1 MKMLREF
8 LFLAF
13 LLLSCS
19 VKAGVHAVAL
29 QKMDGISADC
39 YIYRDTC
46 RSIEGRFA
54 GFAPM
59 FLVYPDMRVN
69 ADEACQL
76 VAEMGLDSL
85 THTFAGSVAVV
96 NPVGESYSADKDLKA
111 YEELLN
117 HLRVISNLKVIGI
130 GRGATFVNQTLA
142 AHAEAIAGIV
152 SIGGKAANVKQA
164 AAVVPA
170 FIAGDKADKAARS
183 YIATDKAALKSR
195 TDRLDV
201 YESEFDSLI
210 RVVVSHKDYA
220 SVKAAIGDAWQC
232 LLSRNYRFNNMG
244 HTWYTGCTAGEYG
257 AYELEPYIM
266 PEQLGIERRVKTED
280 ICGMGT
286 FLWYEYLPKT
296 ALSAAEKSVPLV
308 ILLHGNNNDPRTQAE
323 TSGFVSLSAQK
334 HFIVAELEWQGNG
347 FAPMGLDGIEQ
358 VVYHLLETYPQIDP
372 ERVYAEGLSAGAAT
386 ATGLGI
392 RKSHVFAAVGA
403 QSAGLTPNRYMFG
416 YNQEALMNE
425 ARQKRGSV
433 EMPYFSITGTKDE
446 VVPFMNK
453 DNWATNAFFCA
464 WQAYQTMNGM
474 DVMERP
480 DFSVDSIFG
489 MTLAQ
494 RDRLQTNKDISVEF
508 GIVPKGDIPMIWLLA
523 VRDYGH
529 WNFVPGADMM
539 WEFFSHFSRDINTK
553 KLKYKP

>member
-1 MKMLREF
+1 MLRSF
-8 LFLAF
+8 LFIAI
-13 LLLSCS
+13 LLLPGSA
-19 VKAGVHAVAL
+19 KASVHAISL
-29 QKMDGISADC
+29 QNMDGIGAEC

-54 GFAPM
+54 GFAPL
-59 FLVYPDMRVN
+59 FLVYPDSRVSIEQ
-69 ADEACQL
+69 AEQL
-76 VAEMGLDSL
+76 VCEMALDSL
-85 THTFAGSVAVV
+85 THSFAGSVAVI
-96 NPVGESYSADKDLKA
+96 NPVGKSYDSSKDLEA
-111 YEELLN
+111 YEQLLN

-130 GRGATFVNQTLA
+130 GSGATFVNQTLA
-142 AHAEAIAGIV
+142 AHSEAIAGIV
-152 SIGGKAANVKQA
+152 SIGGKAASIKHA
-164 AAVVPA
+164 AATVPTFLSGKTA
-170 FIAGDKADKAARS
+170 KTAARS
-183 YIATDKAALKSR
+183 YISINKAQLKSH
-195 TDRLDV
+195 TADLDI
-201 YESEFDSLI
+201 YENEYDELV
-210 RVVVSHKDYA
+210 RVVVSGRQYA
-220 SVKAAIGDAWQC
+220 SLRATIQDAWTL
-232 LLSRNYRFNNMG
+232 LLSRNYRFNNME
-244 HTWYTGCTAGEYG
+244 HTWYMGCKAGEYG

-280 ICGMGT
+280 ICSMGT
-286 FLWYEYLPKT
+286 FLWYEYLPK
-296 ALSAAEKSVPLV
+296 AVLSAKEKSVPLV
-308 ILLHGNNNDPRTQAE
+308 VLLHGNNNDPRTQAE

-334 HFIVAELEWQGNG
+334 NFAVAELEWQGNG

-358 VVYHLLETYPQIDP
+358 VVYHLLKTYPQLDP

-425 ARQKRGSV
+425 ARQKRGAV
-433 EMPYFSITGTKDE
+433 EMPYFSITGTKDD
-446 VVPFMNK
+446 VVPFLNK

-474 DVMERP
+474 DVTVQP
-480 DFSVDSIFG
+480 DFAIDSIFG

-494 RDRLQTNKDISVEF
+494 RERIITNKDIKIEF
-508 GIVPKGDIPMIWLLA
+508 GILPKGDIPMIWLLA
-523 VRDYGH
+523 IRDYGH

-553 KLKYKP
+553 TLKYKP